1 MEEEQNYVP
10 RIFYSK
16 ITDIEFQE
24 IYGNLNKNK
33 KISKGLNTSLKP
45 IGRPS
50 CITKEMVNNA
60 YTLWKEKKI
69 NQQQIADKWG
79 VNVRTVRR
87 KFNKK

>member
-10 RIFYSK
+10 KIIYSE
-16 ITDIEFQE
+16 IDGNEIQE
-24 IYGNLNKNK
+24 IYRSLNKNK
-33 KISKGLNTSLKP
+33 KISKGLNTSIKS

-50 CITKEMVNNA
+50 NVTNSMIEKA
-60 YTLWKEKKI
+60 YSLWKEKKI